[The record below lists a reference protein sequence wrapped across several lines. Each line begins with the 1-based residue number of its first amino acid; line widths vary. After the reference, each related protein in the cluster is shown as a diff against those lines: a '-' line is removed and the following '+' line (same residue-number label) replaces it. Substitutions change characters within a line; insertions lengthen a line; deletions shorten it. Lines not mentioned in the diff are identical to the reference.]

1 MEELIEKLKKVCDE
15 MELITELTLK
25 YKDIKVVG
33 EKLLQ
38 KQIEDGYLANLSNAN
53 IHQLNMLKKY
63 NYFKYYDKELTDKI
77 IDSAILKLIRK
88 EKLNKINNE

>member
-1 MEELIEKLKKVCDE
+1 MEELIEKLKKACDE

-38 KQIEDGYLANLSNAN
+38 KQIEDGYLANLCNAN
-53 IHQLNMLKKY
+53 IHQLNMLKKH
-63 NYFKYYDKELTDKI
+63 NYFRYYDKELTDKI

-88 EKLNKINNE
+88 EKLNKINNG